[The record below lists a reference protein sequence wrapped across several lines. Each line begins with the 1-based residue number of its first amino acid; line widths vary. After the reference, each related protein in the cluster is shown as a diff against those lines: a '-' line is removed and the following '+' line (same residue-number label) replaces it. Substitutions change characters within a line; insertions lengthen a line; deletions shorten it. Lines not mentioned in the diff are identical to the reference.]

1 MSSSNSSDNI
11 PIGTTFAGRRELHD
25 AGIHRGLMRGIAP
38 EGLSIVLSGG
48 YVDDQDLGDE
58 IIYTGEGGRD
68 SKTGRQI
75 ADQTLTGG
83 NLHLAQNCQR
93 GIPVRV
99 SRGFKSESDFK
110 PKTGYRYDGHYRI
123 EEYWSKTGKD
133 GFLIWRYRLFAIPDE
148 AVLFEESGSISS
160 SFQKPPEGSQ
170 TPSRRKSSVCRV
182 VRNTAVGEYVKALYD
197 HSCQRCGVRI
207 DTPAGPYAECCH
219 IRGLGKPHNGPDV
232 VENVLCLC
240 PNCHVEF
247 DYHVW
252 HISDDLCEVETGRK
266 LTVSDDH
273 KIDLEHVRYHL
284 DKLAST

>member
-1 MSSSNSSDNI
+1 MPLHDDNM
-11 PIGTTFAGRRELHD
+11 PDIGTVFNGRRELHD

-38 EGLSIVLSGG
+38 QGSSIVLSGG

-68 SKTGRQI
+68 PDSGRQI

-83 NLHLAQNCQR
+83 NLHLAQNCQK

-99 SRGFKSESDFK
+99 NRGFKSESMFK
-110 PKTGYRYDGHYRI
+110 PSSGYRYDGLYRV
-123 EEYWSKTGKD
+123 EEYWSETGKD
-133 GFLIWRYRLFAIPDE
+133 GFLIWRYRLISIE
-148 AVLFEESGSISS
+148 GESISLNENGEIQAPPIS
-160 SFQKPPEGSQ
+160 PPEGSRS
-170 TPSRRKSSVCRV
+170 PARKTSTVSRV
-182 VRNTAVGEYVKALYD
+182 VRNTAVGEHVKALYD
-197 HSCQRCGVRI
+197 YTCQRCGVRI
-207 DTPAGPYAECCH
+207 ETGAGPYAECCH

-232 VENVLCLC
+232 VENVLCMC

-252 HISDDLCEVETGRK
+252 HISDDLTEVETGRK

-273 KIDLEHVRYHL
+273 EIDLEHVRYHREH
-284 DKLAST
+284 